1 MRRKEKLSS
10 VFLNALKETAI
21 DCKYN
26 CFKTSSKKEY
36 LTEIDYTEEKLT
48 AFKKAATKEVTRTKK
63 TIEGVPYV
71 LVEKTNPDGTR
82 EGDIEVYAW
91 EDYGKLK
98 EEQPV
103 EPVGILVEGKIV
115 QR

>member
-10 VFLNALKETAI
+10 VFLNTLKETAI

-36 LTEIDYTEEKLT
+36 LTELDYTQEKLT
-48 AFKKAATKEVTRTKK
+48 GFKKTATKEVVRTKK
-63 TIEGVPYV
+63 TIEGIPYV
-71 LVEKTNPDGTR
+71 LVETTNPDGTR
-82 EGDIEVYAW
+82 EGDIQVYAW

-103 EPVGILVEGKIV
+103 KPVGILVEGKVV
-115 QR
+115 QK